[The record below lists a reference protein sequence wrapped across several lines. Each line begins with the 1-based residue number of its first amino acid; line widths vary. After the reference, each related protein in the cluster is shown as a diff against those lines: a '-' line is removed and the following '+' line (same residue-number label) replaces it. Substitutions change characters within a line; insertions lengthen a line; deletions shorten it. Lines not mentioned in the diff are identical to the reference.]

1 MDLERNVEH
10 LLVDLWGEAGEGRTV
25 PESKRTPREPAL
37 LEEMVKRELLAS
49 AREPLRLTEHGTLLA
64 KEIVRRYR
72 LAERLLADV
81 LDVRGSLITE
91 SACHFEHILH
101 QGLDDRICTI
111 LGHPKSCPHGYPIP
125 PGECCAR
132 AEATGVRV
140 VSSLADLPP
149 GTAGT
154 IAYLHAAQ
162 SDRLKKLMAMGC
174 LPGQKLSVI
183 RNFPSYVFQM
193 GFSQFAVDRDIAN
206 EIFVRIS
213 RS

>member
-1 MDLERNVEH
+1 MDTERSIEH
-10 LLVDLWGEAGEGRTV
+10 LLVELWRLEEEGELA
-25 PESKRTPREPAL
+25 PEAQRTPREP
-37 LEEMVKRELLAS
+37 ELLAEM
-49 AREPLRLTEHGTLLA
+49 AERGLLVRDRGPLELTEHGGILA
-64 KEIVRRYR
+64 REVVRRHR

-81 LDVRGSLITE
+81 LDVRGSLVNE

-111 LGHPKSCPHGYPIP
+111 LGHPKSCPHGLPIP

-132 AEATGVRV
+132 AEATGVRLV
-140 VSSLADLPP
+140 ASLADLPP
-149 GTAGT
+149 GQSGT
-154 IAYLHAAQ
+154 ISYLHAADP
-162 SDRLKKLMAMGC
+162 DRLKKLMSMGM
-174 LPGQKLSVI
+174 LPGQKIKVI

-213 RS
+213 R

>member
-1 MDLERNVEH
+1 MDLESSIEH
-10 LLVDLWGEAGEGRTV
+10 LLVELWGLEEEGRPA
-25 PESKRTPREPAL
+25 PEAQRTEREPKL
-37 LEEMVKRELLAS
+37 LQEMARRELLSAAHEPLQLTEFGS
-49 AREPLRLTEHGTLLA
+49 ILAREV
-64 KEIVRRYR
+64 VRRHR

-81 LDVRGSLITE
+81 LDVRGSLINE
-91 SACHFEHILH
+91 SACRLEHILH

-111 LGHPKSCPHGYPIP
+111 LGHPKSCPHGHSIP

-140 VSSLADLPP
+140 VASLADLSP
-149 GTAGT
+149 GTSGA
-154 IAYLHAAQ
+154 ISYLHA
-162 SDRLKKLMAMGC
+162 SDPERLKKLMAMGM
-174 LPGQKLSVI
+174 LPGQKVSVI

-206 EIFVRIS
+206 EIFVRIA